1 MAPRRNAAGSLW
13 DDVRFAL
20 RSLRKNAGFTAV
32 VLATLALGIG
42 ANAAIFGLMDQVM
55 LRPVPVPDP
64 HRLVVLDAPGIYS
77 GHTSNNS
84 DTLTTLS
91 HPMFEG
97 LRDRAP
103 GFAGMIAFRATDAH
117 VTIGTATES
126 LNVDLVSGTY
136 FPVLGLSP
144 ALGRLLGPED
154 DRTPGGH
161 PVIVVSHRLF
171 RTRLGA
177 DPGVL
182 GRVLKVNG
190 HPMTVVGVA
199 PEGFEG
205 LEVGPAIDLYV
216 PLAMT
221 VEVLPTWRPALGS
234 WRVRWL
240 TVMARLGEG
249 QTLASAE
256 AGSNTVYAQLLQED
270 IKDATTLAPRYR
282 DEFLRKRLRLLPGAR
297 GTSALRDQAR
307 GPLVVLMGMVGLV
320 LLIACANVAGLLL
333 ARGSSR
339 QREIAVRTALGAGR
353 GRLVRQLVTES
364 LLLSLGGGVLG
375 LVLSL
380 WMGQTLI
387 AALPFAGSSSALHSD
402 PDLRVGV
409 FAFALATLTGLA
421 CGLVPALQATR
432 PPIMAT
438 LRNEATA
445 VVGGASGSRVRRTLV
460 VAQVALSLLLLVGA
474 GLFSRSLANLRSLD
488 PGFRPDRLVTFHVD
502 PALSGYDQG
511 QRLAFFDR
519 LTEALRAEPGV
530 ESVSLAA
537 MALMAGNDSSSTI
550 KVEGYTEREDEDMNP
565 NFNWVGPGF
574 FETLGMPLVRGR
586 DITDADRKGGT
597 KVAVV
602 NETFARYFFGDA
614 DPLGRRFGRVRSG
627 LVDVEI
633 VGVVR
638 DGKGSSLREAPLRY
652 AYVAAAQQDSLGE
665 MTYYVRTAA
674 DPQGLLARV
683 PALVARIDPA
693 LPVTEARTM
702 PAQIGQSLFVE
713 RLVAGLAAAFGLL
726 ATLLAALGL
735 YGVMAYAVAQRT
747 REIGIRMA
755 LGAERRDVMR
765 MVLRD
770 VALLAGLGVVLGLPG
785 GYGLGRAIQ
794 SQLFGL
800 DARDPLTFVVATAA
814 LLLAA
819 LGAGYLPARRATR
832 VDPLVALRSE

>member
-1 MAPRRNAAGSLW
+1 MVPPSNAAGALR

-20 RSLRKNAGFTAV
+20 RALRKNAGFTSV

-42 ANAAIFGLMDQVM
+42 ANTAIFGLMDQVM
-55 LRPVPVPDP
+55 LRPLPVPDP
-64 HRLVVLDAPGIYS
+64 QRLVVLDAPGVYS

-103 GFAGMIAFRATDAH
+103 GFSGVLAFRATDAH
-117 VTIGTATES
+117 VTIGVAAES

-136 FPVLGLSP
+136 FPVLGLTP

-171 RTRLGA
+171 RTRLGG
-177 DPGVL
+177 DPGVV

-205 LEVGPAIDLYV
+205 LEVGPAIDVYV

-221 VEVLPTWRPALGS
+221 AQVLPTWRPTLGS

-270 IKDATTLAPRYR
+270 LKDATTLAPRHR

-320 LLIACANVAGLLL
+320 LFIACANVAGLLL
-333 ARGSSR
+333 ARGSAR
-339 QREIAVRTALGAGR
+339 QRELAVRTALGAGR

-380 WMGQTLI
+380 WIGHALI
-387 AALPFAGSSSALHSD
+387 AALPFAGVSGALTSE
-402 PDLRVGV
+402 PDLRLGL
-409 FAFALATLTGLA
+409 FAFVLATLTGLA

-432 PPIMAT
+432 LPIVST

-445 VVGGASGSRVRRTLV
+445 VVGGTSGSRFRRSLV

-474 GLFSRSLANLRSLD
+474 GLFTRSLSNLRALD
-488 PGFRPDRLVTFHVD
+488 PGFRPDRLVTFRVD
-502 PALSGYDQG
+502 PALSGHDPG
-511 QRLAFFDR
+511 ERLTFFDR
-519 LTEALRAEPGV
+519 LTEVLRAEPGV
-530 ESVSLAA
+530 DSVSLAA
-537 MALMAGNDSSSTI
+537 VALMEGDDSSSTI

-586 DITDADRKGGT
+586 DITDADRKGAT

-602 NETFARYFFGDA
+602 NETFARYFFGDG

-627 LVDVEI
+627 LTDVEI
-633 VGVVR
+633 VGVVK
-638 DGKGSSLREAPLRY
+638 DGKGASLREAPLRY
-652 AYVAAAQQDSLGE
+652 AYVAAAQQDALGE
-665 MTYYVRTAA
+665 MTFYVRTAA
-674 DPQGLLARV
+674 DPQELLARV
-683 PALVARIDPA
+683 PALVARIDPS
-693 LPVTEARTM
+693 LPVTQARTM
-702 PAQIGQSLFVE
+702 PAQIGRSLFVE
-713 RLVAGLAAAFGLL
+713 RLVASLSAAFGLL
-726 ATLLAALGL
+726 ATALAGLGL

-755 LGAERRDVMR
+755 LGAARRDVMR

-770 VALLAGLGVVLGLPG
+770 VALLAGLGVAFGLPG
-785 GYGLGRAIQ
+785 GYGLGRVIQ

-800 DARDPLTFVVATAA
+800 DARDPVTFAAATAA

-819 LGAGYLPARRATR
+819 LCAGYLPARRATR

>member
-1 MAPRRNAAGSLW
+1 MVPPSNAVGALR

-20 RSLRKNAGFTAV
+20 RALRKNAGFTAV

-42 ANAAIFGLMDQVM
+42 ANTAIFGLMDQVM
-55 LRPVPVPDP
+55 LRPLPVPDP
-64 HRLVVLDAPGIYS
+64 QRLVVLDAPGVYS

-103 GFAGMIAFRATDAH
+103 GFSGVLAFRATDAH
-117 VTIGTATES
+117 VTIGTAAES

-136 FPVLGLSP
+136 FPVLGLTP

-171 RTRLGA
+171 RTRLGG
-177 DPGVL
+177 DPGVV

-205 LEVGPAIDLYV
+205 LEVGPAIDVYV

-221 VEVLPTWRPALGS
+221 AQVLPTWRPTLGS

-270 IKDATTLAPRYR
+270 LKDATTLAPRHR

-320 LLIACANVAGLLL
+320 LFIACANVAGLLL
-333 ARGSSR
+333 ARGSAR
-339 QREIAVRTALGAGR
+339 QRELAVRTALGAGR

-375 LVLSL
+375 LLLSL
-380 WMGQTLI
+380 WIGHALI
-387 AALPFAGSSSALHSD
+387 AALPFAGASGALTSE
-402 PDLRVGV
+402 PDLRVGL
-409 FAFALATLTGLA
+409 FAFVLATLTGLA

-432 PPIMAT
+432 LPIVST

-445 VVGGASGSRVRRTLV
+445 VVGGTSGSRFRRSLV

-474 GLFSRSLANLRSLD
+474 GLFTRSLANLRALD

-502 PALSGYDQG
+502 PALSGHDQG
-511 QRLAFFDR
+511 QRLTFFDR
-519 LTEALRAEPGV
+519 LTEVLRAEPGV
-530 ESVSLAA
+530 ESVTLAA
-537 MALMAGNDSSSTI
+537 VALMEGDDSSSTI

-574 FETLGMPLVRGR
+574 FETLGCRWCGAGTSPTPTARERPRSPSSTRPSRATSSATGTR
-586 DITDADRKGGT
+586 WGG
-597 KVAVV
+597 
-602 NETFARYFFGDA
+602 G
-614 DPLGRRFGRVRSG
+614 SG
-627 LVDVEI
+627 AC
-633 VGVVR
+633 VR
-638 DGKGSSLREAPLRY
+638 D
-652 AYVAAAQQDSLGE
+652 
-665 MTYYVRTAA
+665 
-674 DPQGLLARV
+674 
-683 PALVARIDPA
+683 
-693 LPVTEARTM
+693 
-702 PAQIGQSLFVE
+702 
-713 RLVAGLAAAFGLL
+713 
-726 ATLLAALGL
+726 
-735 YGVMAYAVAQRT
+735 
-747 REIGIRMA
+747 
-755 LGAERRDVMR
+755 
-765 MVLRD
+765 
-770 VALLAGLGVVLGLPG
+770 
-785 GYGLGRAIQ
+785 
-794 SQLFGL
+794 
-800 DARDPLTFVVATAA
+800 
-814 LLLAA
+814 
-819 LGAGYLPARRATR
+819 
-832 VDPLVALRSE
+832 